1 MKLPVNLA
9 IARVHLLSRKKQTLI
24 ATLGVTFGIA
34 MFIFMISF
42 MTGVNNVISDILL
55 SVTPDIRLY
64 NDVKT
69 DYQSSVTSKYFG
81 EGTDKWII
89 VRHPRPR
96 VTLLN
101 LKNAPGIISGLR
113 RLPGVVAVSPLIS
126 VQVLFNYGPVQLGV
140 IADGVDIREEE
151 RIFGLNTKMVN
162 GRPED
167 LLTTANGILIGTKLA
182 KKLNVT
188 VGDLVTATAPS
199 GSQMRFRVAAIF
211 EFGLSPMDEGRV
223 YVSLQDLQQL
233 LGKDRDYITDIRIKL
248 KDNGQAH
255 LLSTVL
261 ARKYGYRSDDW
272 ETTNASIKAGNRI
285 RDTLTYVVSFTML
298 IVAGFGIYNIM
309 NMVILGKMK
318 DIAILKAQG
327 FGRRDITTI
336 FLSQSLVIGVTGG
349 CAGLLTGFLLSY
361 ALSRLRFPHD
371 DFMLIKMYP
380 VTFEP
385 GHYLLGAGFGLLTT
399 LAAGW
404 MPARRAAKVD
414 PVAILRA

>member
-55 SVTPDIRLY
+55 SVTPDIHFY

-69 DYQSSVTSKYFG
+69 DYRSSVASEYFNEDSG
-81 EGTDKWII
+81 KWII

-96 VTLLN
+96 ATLLN
-101 LKNAPGIISGLR
+101 LKNAPGIIAGMR
-113 RLPGVVAVSPLIS
+113 RIPGVAVVSPLIS

-140 IADGVDIREEE
+140 IADGVDIREED
-151 RIFGLNTKMVN
+151 RLFGLEAKMVS
-162 GRPED
+162 GRPGD
-167 LLTTANGILIGTKLA
+167 LLTTANGILIGSKLA
-182 KKLNVT
+182 LKLNVT
-188 VGDLVTATAPS
+188 VGDLVTATASS
-199 GSQMRFRVAAIF
+199 GAQMRFRVAGIYQ
-211 EFGLSPMDEGRV
+211 FGLGTVDEGKV

-248 KDNGQAH
+248 KDNGRARAVAQ
-255 LLSTVL
+255 LL
-261 ARKYGYRSDDW
+261 ARKYGYRADDW

-285 RDTLTYVVSFTML
+285 RNTLTYVVSFTML
-298 IVAGFGIYNIM
+298 VVAGFGIYNIM

-327 FGRRDITTI
+327 FDRRDVTTI

-349 CAGLLTGFLLSY
+349 VAGLLLGFLLSY
-361 ALSRLRFPHD
+361 ALSTLPFPHD
-371 DFMLIKMYP
+371 DFMLIKTYP
-380 VTFEP
+380 VTFVTR
-385 GHYLLGAGFGLLTT
+385 HYLLGAGFGLLTT

-404 MPARRAAKVD
+404 LPARRAAKVD